1 MGFLES
7 VKLNYIFSH
16 FILIFSCHIATAA
29 LLYLFWL
36 SFDSA
41 LNQFVLIN
49 QQALLSARLVFCQ
62 FKK

>member
-1 MGFLES
+1 MGFS
-7 VKLNYIFSH
+7 VSMKLKYIFSH
-16 FILIFSCHIATAA
+16 FVLIFSCHIAADA
-29 LLYLFWL
+29 LLYFFWL

-49 QQALLSARLVFCQ
+49 QEALLSARLVFCQ